1 MRARVVDIFGKQ
13 TALGEAGFSLPD
25 RLLNLLRKP

>member
-1 MRARVVDIFGKQ
+1 VFDIFGKQ

-25 RLLNLLRKP
+25 RLLDLPRKP